1 MCLTTSTPPPHLL
14 TDIFTSKIWDLER
27 ESKGLGPALHYPLG
41 TVPRLSD
48 PRLFARSVICWIP
61 QHAPGKF
68 IGSKRTCHSPFS
80 QPPIGSSETSELS
93 LKNDERE
100 VIKADLQGVL
110 QLGLSFFSCQSE
122 TGDPWVPGKNGG
134 LCEPS

>member
-1 MCLTTSTPPPHLL
+1 MVTFIPKLELDVLYKRKSRHTVFMCLTTSTPPHLL
-14 TDIFTSKIWDLER
+14 PDIFTSKIWDLER

-100 VIKADLQGVL
+100 VIKADCKV
-110 QLGLSFFSCQSE
+110 FS
-122 TGDPWVPGKNGG
+122 N
-134 LCEPS
+134 